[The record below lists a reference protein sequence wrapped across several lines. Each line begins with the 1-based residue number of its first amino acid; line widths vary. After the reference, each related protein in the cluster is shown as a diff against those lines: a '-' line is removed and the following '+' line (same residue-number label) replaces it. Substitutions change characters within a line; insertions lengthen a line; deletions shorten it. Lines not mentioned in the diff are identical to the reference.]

1 MPCPPPGNLPNPGIP
16 PTSLMSPALAGG
28 FLTTSTTLGAPEN
41 LTTVYFSSPLS
52 FLNHP
57 DNHAHE
63 VTQLEPDILECEVSW
78 ALGSVNKNK
87 ASRSDGIPAELFQ
100 ILKVML
106 SKCCTQHASKLK
118 TLSNGCKTGTRQFS
132 FQSQR
137 RAMMKNVQKLP
148 YNCAHLTCWQ
158 DNAENPSS

>member
-1 MPCPPPGNLPNPGIP
+1 
-16 PTSLMSPALAGG
+16 MSPALAGG

-100 ILKVML
+100 ILKGDAVKVL
-106 SKCCTQHASKLK
+106 HSACQQT
-118 TLSNGCKTGTRQFS
+118 
-132 FQSQR
+132 
-137 RAMMKNVQKLP
+137 
-148 YNCAHLTCWQ
+148 
-158 DNAENPSS
+158 